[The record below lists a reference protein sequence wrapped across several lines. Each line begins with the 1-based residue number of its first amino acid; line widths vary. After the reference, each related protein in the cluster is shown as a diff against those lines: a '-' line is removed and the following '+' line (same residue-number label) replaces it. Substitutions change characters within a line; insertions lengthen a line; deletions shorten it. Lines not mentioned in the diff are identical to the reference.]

1 MRARYIH
8 AMTRSLQAL
17 TLWCALAF
25 VAGAAFAQADPPRAR
40 EPDSRPRAERE
51 TRGAPQD
58 RSRARAPDAARPIA
72 PIDEQ
77 AGRKRVL
84 DDLFARLAKAADP
97 EEGRGVAGAIERVF
111 MRSGSDTADLLM
123 SRARSAMQ
131 DKKSETAL
139 DVLDKLVELEPEWPE
154 AWHQRATA
162 RYLAGD
168 RGGAVADLGRTLALE
183 PRHFSALAGLGSILH
198 ASGFDKRA
206 LEVIRKA
213 LEVYPQ
219 QEELKTLAE
228 QLAPDVDGR
237 DI

>member
-1 MRARYIH
+1 MMRPLI
-8 AMTRSLQAL
+8 AL
-17 TLWCALAF
+17 LLLTCALCGPAS
-25 VAGAAFAQADPPRAR
+25 AGARDVAQAERSQGAPAQPEPR
-40 EPDSRPRAERE
+40 EVKPRDAI
-51 TRGAPQD
+51 GAPQD
-58 RSRARAPDAARPIA
+58 RARARAPEALRAIA
-72 PIDEQ
+72 PVDEQ

-84 DDLFARLAKAADP
+84 DDLFSRLAKAADA

-111 MRSGSDTADLLM
+111 LRSGSDTADLLM
-123 SRARSAMQ
+123 SRARLAMQ
-131 DKKSETAL
+131 DKKSATAL
-139 DVLDKLVELEPEWPE
+139 EIFDKLVALEPDWAE

-162 RYLAGD
+162 HFLAGD

-206 LEVIRKA
+206 LEAIRKA

-219 QEELKTLAE
+219 QDELKTLAD
-228 QLAPDVDGR
+228 QLAPDVEGR